1 MYPFKGSFKGSVGY
15 RVSGSMYPNSIY
27 FGLKVLPIWVLWG
40 SFIRV
45 PFKGGVRLLLRVPS
59 SYDPRG
65 IEFKGLGLRGSYR
78 TQELGFRIVIM

>member
-1 MYPFKGSFKGSVGY
+1 MGTL
-15 RVSGSMYPNSIY
+15 
-27 FGLKVLPIWVLWG
+27 GLLY
-40 SFIRV
+40 IRV